1 MYVTVNGNKYH
12 YERPITISEM
22 LVNLRK
28 QSLPLAVRVNGKT
41 VSRKNFESTLVKDG
55 DEISVIVFL
64 GGG

>member
-1 MYVTVNGNKYH
+1 MYVTVNGKKYH

-28 QSLPLAVRVNGKT
+28 QSLPLAVRVNDET